1 MDGVAVRPRLL
12 PVAHGVLLL
21 GSAYGEPNGATV
33 RCCAHS
39 RTGSRFGG
47 TRSIPVFG
55 NQRRARGAEPPGYAF

>member
-1 MDGVAVRPRLL
+1 VRGRLL

-21 GSAYGEPNGATV
+21 GSAYGEPNGGTV

-39 RTGSRFGG
+39 GTGSRFGG

-55 NQRRARGAEPPGYAF
+55 NQR